1 MRRGEC
7 PAPVSTSRSPLTRPQ
22 PAPAPGQRGIADLE
36 LGREQSDAT
45 LDVVSAEAASAGE
58 LTVQPSVRAVRT
70 DARRGPNSTAE
81 SATPTPLGVTSSFG

>member
-58 LTVQPSVRAVRT
+58 
-70 DARRGPNSTAE
+70 
-81 SATPTPLGVTSSFG
+81 